1 MDQQGC
7 DDAIALLREIA
18 DLERDDDGA
27 RPQPAHSVRQ
37 RSGDRRS
44 GFEGKTRD
52 LQPKPGAC
60 HRAERHLRTIG

>member
-18 DLERDDDGA
+18 DLERNDGGA
-27 RPQPAHSVRQ
+27 WRQPAHSVRQ
-37 RSGDRRS
+37 RSGDRRP

-52 LQPKPGAC
+52 PQSESGEY
-60 HRAERHLRTIG
+60 HRTECHLRTTG